1 MSDPEIIE
9 LDDSQQALRQ
19 QMAALQA
26 DFGQLRTDL
35 VALTKV
41 LGELSKRRAEESVV
55 SLQQVGNQAAD
66 RVRAAAAEAVSLG
79 DAGIAAT
86 ERHVAEHPISSLLV
100 AFASGLVFGKLVEK
114 R

>member
-1 MSDPEIIE
+1 
-9 LDDSQQALRQ
+9 LRAQ
-19 QMAALQA
+19 ITALQT

-35 VALTKV
+35 VTLTKV
-41 LGELSKRRAEESVV
+41 IGELSKRRAEESVEN
-55 SLQQVGNQAAD
+55 LKQAGNQAAD
-66 RVRAAAAEAVSLG
+66 RVRAAAAEAAAFG

-100 AFASGLVFGKLVEK
+100 AFAAGLVFGKIVEK